1 MSDRSEVFLDLSAL
15 LTGFSRV
22 QLLGTGVADEYLKT
36 LEETLPGDVLDGLLD
51 GYERLPAGD
60 QREAALVSEILG
72 DSKLGPVARNLILLW
87 YRGSWAALP
96 GDWREA
102 YGTSA
107 LDTDRVI
114 SAASY
119 VAGLQWAAA
128 GAHPVGAR
136 QQGFGAWAL
145 PPEGAAR

>member
-1 MSDRSEVFLDLSAL
+1 MSDRSDLFLGLSAL

-22 QLLGTGVADEYLKT
+22 QLLGTGVADEYLRT
-36 LEETLPGDVLDGLLD
+36 LRETLPADVLDGLLD
-51 GYERLPAGD
+51 TYERLPAGD
-60 QREAALVSEILG
+60 QREAAISSEILG
-72 DSKLGPVARNLILLW
+72 DSRLGPVARNLILLW
-87 YRGSWAALP
+87 YCGSWTALP
-96 GDWREA
+96 DDWRRT

-119 VAGLQWAAA
+119 VAGLQWVAA

-145 PPEGAAR
+145 APEGGTG